1 MVKSLKRA
9 LEILHILGGENK
21 KYSLGE
27 ISELS
32 GLPAST
38 VHRLLSTLKSE
49 RFVVQDEL
57 SSLYYLGPVLIPLGI
72 KASNYIHLRELA
84 LPIMKKL
91 SEKTEEDSYLTV
103 SDNIKGVFIEH
114 VSGQHHLKIV
124 DPFGIEVPLHCG
136 ASKKVLL
143 ANKSDDF
150 LNTYIKKELVKY
162 TGNTCV
168 NPDLLIEQLK
178 KIKKDGYA
186 LTIGEY
192 INDAVG
198 IAAPVKDRFAN
209 TVASLG
215 IIGPYSRLTEDKHS
229 NLIASVVEYAEKLSL
244 DLGYYKN
251 TFRD

>member
-49 RFVVQDEL
+49 RFIIQDKL
-57 SSLYYLGPVLIPLGI
+57 STLYYLGPALIPLGI
-72 KASNYIHLRELA
+72 RASNYINIRELA
-84 LPIMKKL
+84 FPVMEEL
-91 SEKTEEDSYLTV
+91 SDKSEEDSYLTV
-103 SDNIKGVFIEH
+103 SNNINGVFIEH
-114 VSGQHHLKIV
+114 VSGKHHLKIV

-143 ANKSDDF
+143 ANKSEDF
-150 LNTYIKKELVKY
+150 ICRYINQELATY
-162 TGNTCV
+162 TGNKRID
-168 NPDLLIEQLK
+168 PDLLLKQLR
-178 KIKKDGYA
+178 KIKKNGYA

-198 IAAPVKDRFAN
+198 IAAPVKDKLAN
-209 TVASLG
+209 TVASIG
-215 IIGPYSRLTEDKHS
+215 IIGPHSRLTEDKHS
-229 NLIASVVEYAEKLSL
+229 KLISIVVEHAEKLSL
-244 DLGYYKN
+244 ALGYNKQSFDN
-251 TFRD
+251 